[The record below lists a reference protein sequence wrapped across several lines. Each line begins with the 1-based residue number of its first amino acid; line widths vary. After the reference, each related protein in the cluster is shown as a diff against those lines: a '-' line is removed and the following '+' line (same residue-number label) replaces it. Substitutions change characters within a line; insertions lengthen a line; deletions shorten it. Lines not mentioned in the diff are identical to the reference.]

1 MRSRTPTD
9 CWNSGESR
17 NLIASPRPAGS
28 ISAASALGRILPWR
42 PYRVTQ
48 TANPTDTPF
57 LSGQSQQT
65 QEATD
70 PRLSRMRLEA
80 VLLLA
85 KTPLSLRKL
94 CQMAHLADA
103 TEARTLIRQ
112 LNITFE
118 EYGRAIRVEQVA
130 GGYRLMTRSA
140 LSPWLARLGHLPA
153 PLRLSTPMMETLS
166 VVAYRQPV
174 SRADVEA
181 VRGVGCGELL
191 RQTMER
197 DLVRIV
203 GRSEE
208 LGRPYLYGTTKR
220 FLQLFGL
227 SNIDALP
234 AIQWQALQDDPQPE
248 DSNPDELSTSKK
260 DLVVSTT
267 VVPTLSDSEHAV
279 IAPSATTIDKSD
291 PTSTNDATQAAIE
304 DEENGYYD
312 DSDDDDNDADDDD
325 WDDQNWDDEESDDDL
340 DSDDEEDDESAE
352 DDLEDGDLEDDD
364 LEDGDLEDGESAEDD
379 LDGDD
384 DDGDGDWE
392 EVDDEVGDEEFDDD
406 EEEEWEEQEDD
417 DEDWNE

>member
-1 MRSRTPTD
+1 
-9 CWNSGESR
+9 
-17 NLIASPRPAGS
+17 
-28 ISAASALGRILPWR
+28 
-42 PYRVTQ
+42 
-48 TANPTDTPF
+48 
-57 LSGQSQQT
+57 
-65 QEATD
+65 
-70 PRLSRMRLEA
+70 MRLEA

-85 KTPLSLRKL
+85 KTSLSLRKL

-112 LNITFE
+112 LNTTFDD
-118 EYGRAIRVEQVA
+118 YGRAIRVEQVA

-140 LSPWLARLGHLPA
+140 LSPWLARLGHLPP
-153 PLRLSTPMMETLS
+153 PLRLSTPMMETLA

-220 FLQLFGL
+220 FLHLFGL

-248 DSNPDELSTSKK
+248 DSNPDDLSTSKK
-260 DLVVSTT
+260 ELVVSTT
-267 VVPTLSDSEHAV
+267 VVPTISESDHAV
-279 IAPSATTIDKSD
+279 VVPTASTIEQSD
-291 PTSTNDATQAAIE
+291 PKSIIDDAQAVIE

-312 DSDDDDNDADDDD
+312 DDDDDDDDDD
-325 WDDQNWDDEESDDDL
+325 WDDQDWDDEESEDDL
-340 DSDDEEDDESAE
+340 DSDDSLDEEEDELDEDELDE
-352 DDLEDGDLEDDD
+352 DEDELDDNDRDGDDSADDD
-364 LEDGDLEDGESAEDD
+364 LDE
-379 LDGDD
+379 DD
-384 DDGDGDWE
+384 DDGGWE
-392 EVDDEVGDEEFDDD
+392 EVDDEAGDEEFDDD
-406 EEEEWEEQEDD
+406 EEEEVWEEQADD

>member
-1 MRSRTPTD
+1 MRSRTPTV
-9 CWNSGESR
+9 CWNSSESC

-28 ISAASALGRILPWR
+28 ISAAAAVGRILPWR

-48 TANPTDTPF
+48 TAIPTDTPF
-57 LSGQSQQT
+57 LSGQSKET
-65 QEATD
+65 QEPSD
-70 PRLSRMRLEA
+70 PRLARMRLEA

-112 LNITFE
+112 LNTTFE
-118 EYGRAIRVEQVA
+118 DYGRAIRVEQVA

-153 PLRLSTPMMETLS
+153 PVRLSTPMMETLA

-227 SNIDALP
+227 SNTDALP
-234 AIQWQALQDDPQPE
+234 AIQWQALQEDPQPE

-267 VVPTLSDSEHAV
+267 VVPTLSESDHAV

-291 PTSTNDATQAAIE
+291 PTSTNDAAQAVIE

-312 DSDDDDNDADDDD
+312 DEDEDADDTDDD
-325 WDDQNWDDEESDDDL
+325 WDDQNWDDDESDDDTDT
-340 DSDDEEDDESAE
+340 DSDDD
-352 DDLEDGDLEDDD
+352 EDDD
-364 LEDGDLEDGESAEDD
+364 LEGDDDDDLEDND
-379 LDGDD
+379 LDGDESADDDLDDDDD
-384 DDGDGDWE
+384 DDGGWE

-406 EEEEWEEQEDD
+406 DEEEEEWEEQEDD